1 MATLECWSCGA
12 SLDELPRPIT
22 RHMNCPECF
31 EDLHCCRM
39 CRNYAP
45 DASITCTDER
55 TDPPVNKENAN
66 FCDYFRPTNAYRAG
80 SRERQAGAK
89 AKLDSLFGGDD
100 PVGENAESADSD
112 DTVDLGDDQQAEA
125 RRRLE
130 DLFGP

>member
-1 MATLECWSCGA
+1 MATLDCWSCGA

-89 AKLDSLFGGDD
+89 AKLDALFGGDD
-100 PVGENAESADSD
+100 PAQEHAEPADSGD
-112 DTVDLGDDQQAEA
+112 AVDPGDDKQAEA
-125 RRRLE
+125 RRRLD
-130 DLFGP
+130 DLFGS

>member
-1 MATLECWSCGA
+1 MTTLECWSCGA
-12 SLDELPRPIT
+12 SLDDLPRPIT

-39 CRNYAP
+39 CQHYVP
-45 DASITCTDER
+45 DATISCTDER

-89 AKLDSLFGGDD
+89 AKLDALFGADEEATEEAQTTGNEGGAGDD
-100 PVGENAESADSD
+100 KQD
-112 DTVDLGDDQQAEA
+112 EA
-125 RRRLE
+125 RRRLA

>member
-12 SLDELPRPIT
+12 SLDDLPRPIT

-80 SRERQAGAK
+80 SKERQAGAK
-89 AKLDSLFGGDD
+89 AKLDAMFGGDD
-100 PVGENAESADSD
+100 PAGEDAESTDRGD
-112 DTVDLGDDQQAEA
+112 VDPGDDKQAEA
-125 RRRLE
+125 KRRLD

>member
-1 MATLECWSCGA
+1 MATLECWNCGA

-39 CRNYAP
+39 CRKYEP
-45 DASITCTDER
+45 VASITCTDER
-55 TDPPVNKENAN
+55 ADPPINKENAN

-89 AKLDSLFGGDD
+89 AKLAALFGADD
-100 PVGENAESADSD
+100 PADEDAAATDSGTADLD
-112 DTVDLGDDQQAEA
+112 DEKQAEA
-125 RRRLE
+125 RRRLD

>member
-1 MATLECWSCGA
+1 MAALECWSCGA

-80 SRERQAGAK
+80 SRERQADAK
-89 AKLDSLFGGDD
+89 SRLDALFGAAQATDD
-100 PVGENAESADSD
+100 ESEVEEDTLAPPD
-112 DTVDLGDDQQAEA
+112 DKHAEA
-125 RRRLE
+125 RRRLD
-130 DLFGP
+130 DLFKS

>member
-55 TDPPVNKENAN
+55 ADPPVNKENAN
-66 FCDYFRPTNAYRAG
+66 FCDYFRPTNAYRTG
-80 SRERQAGAK
+80 SRERQADAK
-89 AKLDSLFGGDD
+89 ARLDALFGASEATAD
-100 PVGENAESADSD
+100 ESESGND
-112 DTVDLGDDQQAEA
+112 DTPAPDDDKQSDAK
-125 RRRLE
+125 RRLE

>member
-1 MATLECWSCGA
+1 MATLVCWSCGA

-45 DASITCTDER
+45 DASISCTDER
-55 TDPPVNKENAN
+55 ADPPVNKENAN
-66 FCDYFRPTNAYRAG
+66 FCDYFRPINAYRAG

-89 AKLDSLFGGDD
+89 AKLDTLFGVDATDEKAESDDGRDPPDAGDD
-100 PVGENAESADSD
+100 
-112 DTVDLGDDQQAEA
+112 TQAEA

>member
-1 MATLECWSCGA
+1 MAMLECWSCGA

-45 DASITCTDER
+45 DASITCSDER

-80 SRERQAGAK
+80 SKERQAGAK
-89 AKLDSLFGGDD
+89 ARLDALFGEDD
-100 PVGENAESADSD
+100 SVGEDAASADSGDVQDPAD
-112 DTVDLGDDQQAEA
+112 DKQSEA
-125 RRRLE
+125 RRRLD

>member
-80 SRERQAGAK
+80 SKERQAGAK
-89 AKLDSLFGGDD
+89 AKLDSMFGRDD
-100 PVGENAESADSD
+100 PTGEDVESADND
-112 DTVDLGDDQQAEA
+112 EAADPGDDKQADA

-130 DLFGP
+130 DLFGS

>member
-89 AKLDSLFGGDD
+89 SRLDALFGAGD
-100 PVGENAESADSD
+100 PGEDAESTDSPGTADPD
-112 DTVDLGDDQQAEA
+112 DEKQAEA
-125 RRRLE
+125 RRRLDE
-130 DLFGP
+130 LFGS

>member
-55 TDPPVNKENAN
+55 ADPPVNKENAN
-66 FCDYFRPTNAYRAG
+66 FCDYFRPTNAYRVG
-80 SRERQAGAK
+80 SRDRQAGAK
-89 AKLDSLFGGDD
+89 AKLDALFGADD
-100 PVGENAESADSD
+100 PAGEDAESADIG
-112 DTVDLGDDQQAEA
+112 DTADPGDDKQAEA
-125 RRRLE
+125 RRRLD

>member
-1 MATLECWSCGA
+1 MATLDCWSCGA

-80 SRERQAGAK
+80 SRERQTGAK
-89 AKLDSLFGGDD
+89 ARLDALFGAKDPAADESEARDGEEASAPADD
-100 PVGENAESADSD
+100 K
-112 DTVDLGDDQQAEA
+112 QAEA
-125 RRRLE
+125 KRRLD

>member
-80 SRERQAGAK
+80 SRERQADAK
-89 AKLDSLFGGDD
+89 SRLDALFAAAQATDD
-100 PVGENAESADSD
+100 ESEAPEDTLAPADD
-112 DTVDLGDDQQAEA
+112 KQAEA
-125 RRRLE
+125 RRRLD
-130 DLFGP
+130 DLFRS

>member
-1 MATLECWSCGA
+1 MASLECWSCGA

-39 CRNYAP
+39 CRNYAA

-66 FCDYFRPTNAYRAG
+66 FCDYFRPTNAYRVG
-80 SRERQAGAK
+80 SQARRAGAK
-89 AKLDSLFGGDD
+89 AKLDALFGGDD
-100 PVGENAESADSD
+100 PVGEDAASADSADATDPAD
-112 DTVDLGDDQQAEA
+112 DKQSEA
-125 RRRLE
+125 RRRLD

>member
-1 MATLECWSCGA
+1 MAATLECWSCGA

-45 DASITCTDER
+45 DATISCTDER
-55 TDPPVNKENAN
+55 ADPPVNKENAN

-89 AKLDSLFGGDD
+89 AKLDALFGGAEAGD
-100 PVGENAESADSD
+100 EAESADAETPADPVD
-112 DTVDLGDDQQAEA
+112 DKEAEA

-130 DLFGP
+130 DLFGS

>member
-1 MATLECWSCGA
+1 MAMLECWSCGA
-12 SLDELPRPIT
+12 SLDELPRPVT

-66 FCDYFRPTNAYRAG
+66 FCDYFRLREGSAAPGGLVQERA
-80 SRERQAGAK
+80 EQARDAF
-89 AKLDSLFGGDD
+89 DSLF
-100 PVGENAESADSD
+100 E
-112 DTVDLGDDQQAEA
+112 
-125 RRRLE
+125 
-130 DLFGP
+130 

>member
-1 MATLECWSCGA
+1 MTTLECWNCGA
-12 SLDELPRPIT
+12 SLDDLPRPIT

-80 SRERQAGAK
+80 SKERQAGAK
-89 AKLDSLFGGDD
+89 SKLDALFGGGV
-100 PVGENAESADSD
+100 PAGEDAGSADSGDAVVAD
-112 DTVDLGDDQQAEA
+112 DDKEAEA
-125 RRRLE
+125 RRRLN

>member
-22 RHMNCPECF
+22 RHMSCPECF

-89 AKLDSLFGGDD
+89 AKLDALFGTRGPADEDAESTDSGGIADPGDD
-100 PVGENAESADSD
+100 K
-112 DTVDLGDDQQAEA
+112 QAEA
-125 RRRLE
+125 RRRLD
-130 DLFGP
+130 DLFGQ

>member
-1 MATLECWSCGA
+1 MATLACWSCGA

-45 DASITCTDER
+45 DASITCADER

-66 FCDYFRPTNAYRAG
+66 FCDYFRPTNAYRVG

-89 AKLDSLFGGDD
+89 ARLDALFGGGGEAVQEEQSTGTAD
-100 PVGENAESADSD
+100 P
-112 DTVDLGDDQQAEA
+112 GDEPHTEA
-125 RRRLE
+125 RRRLDE
-130 DLFGP
+130 LFGS

>member
-1 MATLECWSCGA
+1 MVTLECWSCGA
-12 SLDELPRPIT
+12 SLDDLPRPIT

-89 AKLDSLFGGDD
+89 AKLDALFGAGGPDDEDAESAGSEADGGDD
-100 PVGENAESADSD
+100 K
-112 DTVDLGDDQQAEA
+112 QAEA
-125 RRRLE
+125 RRRLD
-130 DLFGP
+130 DLFGS

>member
-1 MATLECWSCGA
+1 MADLECWSCGA

-89 AKLDSLFGGDD
+89 AKLDALFGASETTANESQSGDD
-100 PVGENAESADSD
+100 PDPPGPPD
-112 DTVDLGDDQQAEA
+112 DKQSEA
-125 RRRLE
+125 RRRLD

>member
-1 MATLECWSCGA
+1 MADLECWSCGA

-45 DASITCTDER
+45 NASITCTDER

-89 AKLDSLFGGDD
+89 AKLDALFGASTAGEPEPCGD
-100 PVGENAESADSD
+100 PPAPAADDKQS
-112 DTVDLGDDQQAEA
+112 EA
-125 RRRLE
+125 KRRLD

>member
-1 MATLECWSCGA
+1 MAVLECWSCGA
-12 SLDELPRPIT
+12 SLDDLPRPIT

-45 DASITCTDER
+45 NASITCTDER

-80 SRERQAGAK
+80 SQERRDGAK
-89 AKLDSLFGGDD
+89 AQLDALFGGDD
-100 PVGENAESADSD
+100 PVGEDAASADSGDAADPAD
-112 DTVDLGDDQQAEA
+112 DKEAEA
-125 RRRLE
+125 RRRLD
-130 DLFGP
+130 DLFAP